1 MAQMPGA
8 MTSKERVMAALDFR
22 QPDRVPVFQSFWSEF
37 TQAWEQEKG
46 GSISE
51 SIEDYFMQDISIAVG
66 DETPYCTRAEELGE
80 EGEYLIS
87 RDGWGQ
93 TKRTKGGGYFYEQL
107 AFAYDEDAN
116 LVYGEFDPPD
126 LPERYERLDAVM
138 PQRKERYAVFAK
150 TGGPF
155 IRTYFMRGE
164 VPYLM
169 DMAADP
175 SLAAE
180 LTMRTALHL
189 SAIGLE
195 ELRRWDLYD
204 TGVWIFDDMAS
215 AKGPMFSPA
224 TAEKVLAPA
233 WKHMVDSF
241 KAAGASKVIMH
252 SDGNIGPLLDLFLDL
267 GFDGINPVEYHTGL
281 HPLELRDKYGDR
293 LALLGGLCNAI
304 ILPRGDPAEV
314 REHVLEVL
322 ASGVEGGL
330 VIGTHSVAPDISVAT
345 MELVRDLLLEYGTY
359 PMQLPQ

>member
-1 MAQMPGA
+1 
-8 MTSKERVMAALDFR
+8 MTSEERVMTALDFR
-22 QPDRVPVFQSFWSEF
+22 QPDRVPVSQSFWSEF
-37 TQAWEQEKG
+37 RQAWEREKG
-46 GSISE
+46 DSVTE
-51 SIEDYFMQDISIAVG
+51 SIEDYYLEDVFIAVG

-80 EGEYLIS
+80 DGDYIIS

-93 TKRTKGGGYFYEQL
+93 TKRTKKGGYFYEQL
-107 AFAYDEDAN
+107 SYAYDEDAH
-116 LVYGEFDPPD
+116 LIYGEFDPPD
-126 LPERYERLDAVM
+126 LPDRYERLDGQMADLK
-138 PQRKERYAVFAK
+138 RRYCVFAK

-169 DMAADP
+169 DMGGDP
-175 SLAAE
+175 ARAAE
-180 LTMRTALHL
+180 LTMRTAEHL
-189 SAIGLE
+189 TQIGLE

-233 WKHMVDSF
+233 WQYMVDSF
-241 KAAGASKVIMH
+241 KAAGARKVIMH
-252 SDGNIGPLLDLFLDL
+252 SDGNIGPLLDLFIDL

-281 HPLELRDKYGDR
+281 HPLALREQYGER
-293 LALLGGLCNAI
+293 LALLGGLDNAH

-322 ASGVEGGL
+322 AAGVDGGL
-330 VIGTHSVAPDISVAT
+330 VIGTHSVAPDISVGT
-345 MELVRDLLLEYGTY
+345 MELVRDLVLEYGTY
-359 PMQLPQ
+359 PMQLP